1 MPKKNWKEKRRFSR
15 VSILQEIFFGGQ
27 KHRPLEDLS
36 DEGMFIATPDPYLIG
51 SIIDLEF
58 KLADDEKVIEVK
70 AEVRHVRNRKGMG
83 IKFIS
88 LKPQDRRRIKQYI
101 KKLSK

>member
-1 MPKKNWKEKRRFSR
+1 MPAKSWKEKRKFPR

-27 KHRPLEDLS
+27 RLRPLEDLS
-36 DEGMFIATPDPYLIG
+36 EEGMFIATPDPYLIG

-58 KLADDEKVIEVK
+58 RLGGNQKTISVK
-70 AEVRHVRNRKGMG
+70 AEVRHVRKGKGMG
-83 IKFIS
+83 INFIS
-88 LKPQDRRRIKQYI
+88 LKAQDRRRIKQYI